1 MIKLTLKDNFLSEIS
16 KKNCYTIKN
25 RFNHEIISN
34 FKKPFFINLK
44 KKSKIKKPFLDKYK
58 KIFSSIFISEIF
70 FFKKKIYSVNKLNYN
85 CRQSTLNDKT
95 KILEI
100 CREETSS
107 SRFTKDNQFKKSL
120 KKDLRATWINN
131 FFLGKRGS
139 KLFIFL
145 SKKKILGF
153 TLIIEKKNNIIIDL
167 IVVSRKQQNKG
178 VGSSLINY
186 INNFYYNK
194 GKKFIITGTQNYN
207 KKAINFYKK
216 MKFEFLKKNYCY
228 HFHS

>member
-1 MIKLTLKDNFLSEIS
+1 MNKVTLKDNFLSEIS
-16 KKNCYTIKN
+16 KKNCYTIEKK
-25 RFNHEIISN
+25 FNHKTLSDFI
-34 FKKPFFINLK
+34 KPFFINLK
-44 KKSKIKKPFLDKYK
+44 KRSKIKKSFLEKYK
-58 KIFSSIFISEIF
+58 KFFSSIFISEIF
-70 FFKKKIYSVNKLNYN
+70 FFKKKIYSINELNYN
-85 CRQSTLNDKT
+85 CRQFKLNDKA
-95 KILEI
+95 KILKI
-100 CREETSS
+100 CREETSL
-107 SRFTKDNQFKKSL
+107 SRFTKDHKFKKSL

-139 KLFIFL
+139 NLFIFL

-167 IVVSRKQQNKG
+167 IVVSQKKQNKG

-207 KKAINFYKK
+207 KKAISFYKK
-216 MKFEFLKKNYCY
+216 MNFKFLKKNYCY